1 MVEDAH
7 LHFFS
12 KGVFRFYA
20 RQTESFRDELDP
32 AAAAAAWVDAEA
44 PPAEPETLAARWV
57 SEMDRHGVARAAL
70 FGSAL
75 GEHNAVSRA
84 SRAHPGR
91 FVPFQMV
98 NPRGADL
105 AGVLR
110 SLAEHEIRGVLLF
123 PALHGFFPDEEACR
137 PIYTAAREKGFA
149 VFVHLGRLRIGIR
162 EKLGIRGGI
171 DEKFGDPKH
180 LTVILREYAEV
191 PFIVPHFGSG
201 VFDEVVA
208 AARGARNLYMDTS
221 SSNAWIA
228 ESRFAD
234 LAAVFRAALDAPEI
248 GPDRLL
254 FGSDSTVFPR
264 GWRADV
270 YEQQKDAMDALGLG
284 ASERE
289 AILGGNLR
297 RLLP

>member
-32 AAAAAAWVDAEA
+32 AAAAAARVEVEA

-57 SEMDRHGVARAAL
+57 SEMDVNGVARAAL
-70 FGSAL
+70 FGSAP
-75 GEHNAVSRA
+75 GEHNAVARA
-84 SRAHPGR
+84 ARAHPGR
-91 FVPFQMV
+91 FIPFQMV

-123 PALHGFFPDEEACR
+123 PAMHAYYPDEDACR
-137 PIYTAAREKGFA
+137 PIYAAARERGFV
-149 VFVHLGRLRIGIR
+149 VFVHMGRLRITIR

-171 DEKFGDPKH
+171 DEKFGDPAR
-180 LTVILREYAEV
+180 LAVILRDYADV
-191 PFIVPHFGSG
+191 PFIVPHFGG
-201 VFDEVVA
+201 DKMDEVLA
-208 AARGARNLYMDTS
+208 AARGCRNLYLDTS
-221 SSNAWIA
+221 SSNSWIA
-228 ESRFAD
+228 ESRFPD
-234 LAAVFRAALDAPEI
+234 LLSVFRTALDSPDI
-248 GPDRLL
+248 GPERLL
-254 FGSDSTVFPR
+254 FGSDSTTFPR
-264 GWRADV
+264 GWRSDV
-270 YEQQKDAMDALGLG
+270 YVEQKAAVEGLGLSAG
-284 ASERE
+284 DRE
-289 AILGGNLR
+289 AIFGGNLR